1 VNVPGEGERLP
12 SSIGGLVDLGFETF
26 LARAPLYVLLALATC
41 VVCAAV
47 DYIAPAANDNAEAN
61 RLLIIAVIELLLNAF
76 VVALVALDVGG
87 RIAAEIPTTRALLRG
102 AALRWGRV
110 TIASILVESIVVLT
124 ADLAIPSA
132 PLDPLAVLV
141 APLVWLLWGTLALT
155 LPLAALSAE
164 KSGAF
169 AALLSLVRAFGF
181 GFHPTNFARL
191 ALLSL
196 ATIAPL
202 LLETVLTDLSVRHTF
217 SHAKFWCNFPVDI
230 IVAAPLTAVQTA
242 FALDFAR
249 RAGRLGR
256 RQS

>member
-1 VNVPGEGERLP
+1 VNAPGESERLP
-12 SSIGGLVDLGFETF
+12 SSIGGLVDLGFEAY
-26 LARAPLYVLLALATC
+26 LARAPLYLLLALSTC

-47 DYIAPAANDNAEAN
+47 DYIAPAADNNAEAT
-61 RLLIIAVIELLLNAF
+61 RLLIIEVIELLANAF
-76 VVALVALDVGG
+76 VIGLVALDVGG
-87 RIAAEIPTTRALLRG
+87 RVASEVPTTRALVQG

-164 KSGAF
+164 SSGAF
-169 AALLSLVRAFGF
+169 AALTSLVRAFGF
-181 GFHPTNFARL
+181 GFHPNNFGRL

-202 LLETVLTDLSVRHTF
+202 LLETVLSDLAALHPF
-217 SHAKFWCNFPVDI
+217 GHAKFWCNFPVDI

-249 RAGRLGR
+249 RAGGPGR
-256 RQS
+256 RRS